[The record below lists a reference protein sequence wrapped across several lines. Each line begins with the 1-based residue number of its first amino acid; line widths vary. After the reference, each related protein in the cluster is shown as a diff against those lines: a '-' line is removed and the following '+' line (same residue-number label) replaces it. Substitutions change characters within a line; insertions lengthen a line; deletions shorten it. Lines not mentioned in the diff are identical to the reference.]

1 MSQHSLTDRLK
12 SDPRQWWL
20 VITSGT
26 LTLVCGSIGLWQYE
40 HAHAEHAVNPVTC
53 AFSSLYYALQMLI
66 LHTPH
71 FERGTNVC
79 LEIGRWSGA
88 FTLVSATLIV
98 FWKGLR
104 HEFQLLRLTSWSGH
118 HVVCGLGQKGMEIVR
133 GLKPEG
139 SAARVVVIDPNPEA
153 SFVNECS
160 AKGVPVLMGDAT
172 VAKSLNKAR
181 VHSAREIIVIT
192 PKDETNVR
200 IAGEVRQLS
209 AKNQPAGQ
217 ACYVHLENIHLREGL
232 QKFTNLSSSTG
243 CTLKFFDV
251 FDGEARRVLSE
262 SPLDGQGI
270 GPKDPRT
277 VHLVIVGFGR
287 MGRSLALR
295 AAKMG
300 HFANGKQLRISV
312 IDREAERQREHFLF
326 RYPALE
332 SDKICQ
338 LIFHPADAQ
347 SLTARR
353 LIEGWAAEPD
363 TLLHLFICVDDNTT
377 AVEVGLRLQAMLVRH
392 PDCNLQL
399 RIKQRASLAKIL
411 EQSAQSTRPHL
422 KVFGM
427 VEDTCCD
434 TVFRHEFNER
444 IAQSLHESFVEKR
457 LANSNRTLDND
468 PAMQPWATLL
478 DDFRESN
485 RQQADHMGIKLRA
498 LGLEMTL
505 AADTREAITT
515 FSAADIELLAEV
527 EHRRWNA
534 ERWLAGWR
542 YGKPSDKPNRI
553 NEYLVA
559 WNELPDSIKQYDRE
573 TITGMP
579 NRLAAA
585 QMKVVRQ

>member
-1 MSQHSLTDRLK
+1 
-12 SDPRQWWL
+12 
-20 VITSGT
+20 
-26 LTLVCGSIGLWQYE
+26 
-40 HAHAEHAVNPVTC
+40 
-53 AFSSLYYALQMLI
+53 MLI

-133 GLKPEG
+133 GLKPKG

-172 VAKSLNKAR
+172 EAKPLNKAR
-181 VHSAREIIVIT
+181 VCHAQEVIVIT

-200 IAGEVRQLS
+200 IATEIRNLS
-209 AKNQPAGQ
+209 TTRPGSKLE
-217 ACYVHLENIHLREGL
+217 CFVHLENIHLREGL
-232 QKFTNLSSSTG
+232 QKFTNPDGSSPTG
-243 CTLKFFDV
+243 CSLNFFDV
-251 FDGEARRVLSE
+251 FDSEARRVLSE

-300 HFANGKQLRISV
+300 HFANGKLLRISV

-332 SDKICQ
+332 NDKICR
-338 LIFHPADAQ
+338 LTFHQADAQ
-347 SLTARR
+347 SLTARH

-363 TLLHLFICVDDNTT
+363 TLPHLFVCVDDNTT
-377 AVEVGLRLQAMLVRH
+377 AVEVGLRLQAMLVRR
-392 PDCNLQL
+392 PDCNLQI

-444 IAQSLHESFVEKR
+444 LARYGHDEYVRQR
-457 LANSNRTLDND
+457 LVDSNRTPDND
-468 PAMQPWATLL
+468 PAMLPWDQLTEDL
-478 DDFRESN
+478 RESS
-485 RQQADHMGIKLRA
+485 RQQVDHIEIKLRA
-498 LGLEMTL
+498 IGCI
-505 AADTREAITT
+505 AAKINDSHQAVTT
-515 FSAADIELLAEV
+515 FKPEEIKMLAEL
-527 EHRRWNA
+527 EHTRWNA

-542 YGKPSDKPNRI
+542 YGPPNRKAERI
-553 NEYLVA
+553 SPHLVP
-559 WNELPDSIKQYDRE
+559 WNELDDSIKQYDSRAV
-573 TITGMP
+573 TDIP
-579 NRLAAA
+579 KRLAAA
-585 QMKVVRQ
+585 QMKVVRCQKTAIE